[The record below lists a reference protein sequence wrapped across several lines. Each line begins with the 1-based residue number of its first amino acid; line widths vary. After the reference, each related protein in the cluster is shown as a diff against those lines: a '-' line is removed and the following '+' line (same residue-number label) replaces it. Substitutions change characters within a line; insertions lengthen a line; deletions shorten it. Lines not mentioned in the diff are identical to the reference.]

1 MIDESVGQISTP
13 GALVG
18 RTALVR
24 LRSFEPRPGI
34 ELYAKLES
42 QNPGGS
48 VKDRAALAM
57 IREGERSGALHRDR
71 ILLDA
76 TSGNT
81 GISYAMIG
89 AARGYRVMLCVPANV
104 TAERKKLLQI
114 YGADLILTDPMEG
127 SDGAIREARR
137 RYERDP
143 HRYFYPDQYSN
154 PANWRAHYET
164 TGVEIIEQTKGRL
177 THFVAGLGTSGT
189 FVGTGRRLRE
199 WNPSVKLVSV
209 QPESALHGLEGL
221 KHMASAIVPAIY
233 DPTLAD
239 RDESVSTEE
248 SYAVVRRLARREGLL
263 VGPSSGAALAVALR
277 LADDVD
283 RAVIVTIFPDRGD
296 RYLSE
301 GFWNGGNEVHSQ
313 VSTLAYESP
322 DQTDGNFTL
331 PDDVLRAIRQHGAA
345 AYPDECCGALIGDD
359 SGLVAEALALSNTTT
374 DERKRRF
381 LIGPDAYRAAEKRA
395 SETGQTLI
403 GFYHSHPNHPA
414 VPSAFD
420 LAHAWPNLRYLI
432 LSVRGGRPEEART
445 WKLRE
450 DRSAFDEEIVATDQ
464 PQRLRA

>member
-1 MIDESVGQISTP
+1 MIDESVGEISTP
-13 GALVG
+13 GALIG
-18 RTALVR
+18 CTPLVR

-57 IREGERSGALHRDR
+57 IREGERSGALRRDR
-71 ILLDA
+71 TLLDA

-89 AARGYRVMLCVPANV
+89 AARGYRVTLCVPANV
-104 TAERKKLLQI
+104 TAERKKLLNI
-114 YGADLILTDPMEG
+114 FGADLILTDPMEG

-137 RYERDP
+137 RYEREP

-154 PANWRAHYET
+154 PANWRAHYDT
-164 TGVEIIEQTKGRL
+164 TGVEIIDQTRGRL

-199 WNPSVKLVSV
+199 WSSSVHLISV
-209 QPESALHGLEGL
+209 QPESALHGVEGL
-221 KHMASAIVPAIY
+221 KHMPSAIVPAIY
-233 DPTLAD
+233 DPTLAN
-239 RDESVSTEE
+239 RNETVSTEE
-248 SYAVVRRLARREGLL
+248 SYEVVRRLARREGLL
-263 VGPSSGAALAVALR
+263 VGPSSGAALAICLRVA
-277 LADDVD
+277 DEVD

-301 GFWNGGNEVHSQ
+301 GFWNGGNDVQSQ

-322 DQTDGNFTL
+322 DQVDGTFTV
-331 PDDVLRAIRQHGAA
+331 PDDVLRAIRQHGAS
-345 AYPDECCGALIGDD
+345 AYPDECCGAMIGDEA
-359 SGLVAEALALSNTTT
+359 GLVLEALPLSNETT

-381 LIGPDAYRAAEKRA
+381 LIGPDEYRAAEKRA
-395 SETGQTLI
+395 SETGRTLL

-432 LSVRGGRPEEART
+432 VSVRGGRPEEART
-445 WKLRE
+445 WTLRE
-450 DRSAFDEEIVATDQ
+450 DRSAFDEETVATDQ